1 MSLGVIQLHYLT
13 IACVC
18 AIILSGAPGLSQ
30 TNDPVG
36 WIDGE
41 RIRAAYFYA
50 RPPAEQKVRQLVDV
64 GMNAMILKADID
76 RAMPYLRE
84 AGKHEGMH
92 CFLALNF
99 NVNAEEAGLRRA
111 VLADG
116 RVERYACPLEQRFW
130 QEHLLPAMLQ
140 RAELAADPQL
150 QVDGLW
156 IDFELYS
163 TVTGQRYYTNACY
176 CDHCMNE
183 FARHKGIR
191 IPALENAERRPWLE
205 EHGYAEEYQA
215 FLATRVEELALEV
228 REQVHAVD
236 PNLLLGFYPTPHN
249 WSLEAVARAFSTERL
264 PIVLWATDTYGGG
277 GPDRVPDDW
286 REHYE
291 QMGVNARYC
300 AGMLLRCYSAKN
312 LAANIYHASAEC
324 DGYWLFTAYTLWTPP
339 EERSGDYYLAAGS
352 AEQYWEA
359 IRRGNAELDLLA
371 ADPEHQTDLEIGIEP
386 IVYHPLAK
394 PEARR
399 RIDAL
404 VPPEV
409 TGETVE
415 YPTVW
420 LRGSN
425 LLLVAAQAAQPV
437 EVELRFGRI
446 GQGEDRITWEVSD
459 RDGNLVA
466 SRKGEP
472 GEDAAVAFTPRRD
485 GLHYLLATAGS
496 SKYAVVAANAPVG
509 LYAVKLH
516 TIGGA
521 ERLYFAVPEG
531 AEDFT
536 VLAGGASARERVRAN
551 VYTPDGELDGTA
563 QSGDEAP
570 YEAPVTVR
578 PGDAAGR
585 TWALEIARPDV
596 EILED
601 SYLTLQEPLPPVVSL
616 SEEHVFRTR

>member
-1 MSLGVIQLHYLT
+1 MCM
-13 IACVC
+13 IAIALV
-18 AIILSGAPGLSQ
+18 AATFLSALPVAAQ
-30 TNDPVG
+30 DDPVG
-36 WIDGE
+36 WIDGD

-50 RPPAEQKVRQLVDV
+50 RPPADEKVQQLVDV
-64 GMNAMILKADID
+64 GMNAMILKATIE
-76 RAMPYLRE
+76 RAMPYVRE
-84 AGKHEGMH
+84 AKRHPGMH

-111 VLADG
+111 VLSNG
-116 RVERYACPLEQRFW
+116 SVERYACPLEERFW
-130 QEHLLPAMLQ
+130 REHLLPAMLE
-140 RAELAADPQL
+140 RAELAADPEL

-176 CDHCMNE
+176 CDHCMAQ
-183 FARHKGIR
+183 FAEHRGIEMPDLDYADR
-191 IPALENAERRPWLE
+191 AGWLE
-205 EHGYAEEYQA
+205 EHGYADEYQP
-215 FLATRVEELALEV
+215 FLASRVEELAREV

-236 PNLLLGFYPTPHN
+236 PDLVLGFYPTPHN

-277 GPDRVPDDW
+277 GPNRVPDDW
-286 REHYE
+286 RDTYE
-291 QMGVNARYC
+291 QMGVNARYA

-324 DGYWLFTAYTLWTPP
+324 DGYWLFTTYTLWQPE

-359 IRRGNAELDLLA
+359 IALGNAELDLLA
-371 ADPEHQTDLEIGIEP
+371 ADPAYETDLEIGIEP

-409 TGETVE
+409 TGEVVE

-425 LLLVAAQAAQPV
+425 LMLVAGRAGQPV
-437 EVELRFGRI
+437 EIELNFGQV
-446 GQGEDRITWEVSD
+446 GPGEDLITWEVSD

-466 SRKGEP
+466 NQKGEP
-472 GEDAAVAFTPRRD
+472 GEDATVAFTPEHD
-485 GLHYLLATAGS
+485 GLYYVLVTAGS
-496 SKYAVVAANAPVG
+496 SKYAVAATNAPVG
-509 LYAVKLH
+509 LYAVRLH
-516 TIGGA
+516 TISGA
-521 ERLYFAVPEG
+521 ERLYFRVPEG
-531 AEDFT
+531 TEQFT
-536 VLAGGASARERVRAN
+536 VLGEGSSGHETIRVD
-551 VYTPDGELDGTA
+551 VSDPDGRMVAAG
-563 QSGDEAP
+563 QSNAEET
-570 YEAPVTVR
+570 EAPVQVQVGERDGGVWSLAITR
-578 PGDAAGR
+578 A
-585 TWALEIARPDV
+585 DV
-596 EILED
+596 GILED
-601 SYLTLQEPLPPVVSL
+601 NMITLEEPLPPVLSL
-616 SEEHVFRTR
+616 TPEHTFGTE